1 MALDPW
7 RYEPVPLPAVHLFR
21 MAWQLET
28 WLRTMVYVELRAAR
42 VDWEEPIKCNV
53 RDWPP
58 LSKESD
64 KKLHHMATPHQA
76 ALSYLTFGQL
86 WNVISDSGNWP
97 LFEPYFPPK
106 DNTEVRMEEV
116 KAIRNRVAH
125 FREPHPQD
133 EARFELFMRDLE
145 PGIRGFCERYTVG
158 NIATELEHDPVSAE
172 LEKTW
177 EHVGYGIE
185 LLRPNGGWLYAP
197 GRHRQNPLMNA
208 ELHLLTHKNYKRGS
222 LEGVIYKLTF
232 GHNRQGK
239 FDNRSFI
246 ENTEGLHKY
255 IVHILLSAP
264 EFAPAVTIPAIHGV
278 EATAGLLGNFLR
290 AALENS
296 SSHSVRE
303 LDRDR
308 LKWPEYI
315 LWPDHMLTFID
326 KETREPVLDL
336 TKP

>member
-1 MALDPW
+1 
-7 RYEPVPLPAVHLFR
+7 

-42 VDWEEPIKCNV
+42 VDWEEPIKRNA

-58 LSKESD
+58 RSKESD
-64 KKLHHMATPHQA
+64 KKLHHMATSHQA

-86 WNVISDSGNWP
+86 WNVISDSANWP

-106 DNTEVRMEEV
+106 DNTDVRVEEV

-145 PGIRGFCERYTVG
+145 PGIRGFCERYTLG
-158 NIATELEHDPVSAE
+158 KIATEPDHDPVSAE
-172 LEKTW
+172 LEQSW

-197 GRHRQNPLMNA
+197 GIHRRSPLMNA
-208 ELHLLTHKNYKRGS
+208 ELQLLTHNACNGGS

-232 GHNRQGK
+232 GHNRKGQ
-239 FDNRSFI
+239 FDNRSFV
-246 ENTEGLHKY
+246 ENTRGLHKD

-264 EFAPAVTIPAIHGV
+264 GFAPAVTIPAIHGV
-278 EATAGLLGNFLR
+278 EATTELLGNFLQ
-290 AALENS
+290 AALQNN

-315 LWPDHMLTFID
+315 LWPDHMLTFFD
-326 KETREPVLDL
+326 KDMRESVLDL
-336 TKP
+336 MSP